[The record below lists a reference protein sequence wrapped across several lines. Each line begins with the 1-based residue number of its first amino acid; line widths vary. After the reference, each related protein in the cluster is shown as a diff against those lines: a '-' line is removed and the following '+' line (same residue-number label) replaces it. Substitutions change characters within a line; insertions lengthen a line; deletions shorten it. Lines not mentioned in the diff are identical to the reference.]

1 MYQDAYNTIQ
11 EILKD
16 SVIRS
21 IEFYTDGSFMCQTSV
36 PNSNNGMVA
45 FQNMDEL
52 LQFIDENPF

>member
-11 EILKD
+11 QILKD

-21 IEFYTDGSFMCQTSV
+21 IEFYTDGSIMVQTSV
-36 PNSNNGMVA
+36 PNKNRGMFA

-52 LQFIDENPF
+52 LNFIDENPF

>member
-21 IEFYTDGSFMCQTSV
+21 IEFYVDGSFMCQTSV
-36 PNSNNGMVA
+36 PNKNKGMVA
-45 FQNMDEL
+45 FKNMDEL
-52 LQFIDENPF
+52 LKFIDENPF